1 MNSAKFE
8 EAPERLTVPTSLSSR
23 TRRRIPYHWTMEE
36 QEFLLRTAIWISG
49 GKRVSTSFIVRR
61 IK

>member
-1 MNSAKFE
+1 
-8 EAPERLTVPTSLSSR
+8 
-23 TRRRIPYHWTMEE
+23 MEE